1 MEHPAKDIYKI
12 FNLIDC
18 VHSPELQKATI
29 EKYFLPDA
37 GFKYPVFQ
45 VERGPGSRDRILKL
59 YQCARLQMSSRY
71 PESEPMDRWLH
82 IVSPRTKGVITHV
95 GM

>member
-59 YQCARLQMSSRY
+59 YQYARVQRSSPY
-71 PESEPMDRWLH
+71 P
-82 IVSPRTKGVITHV
+82 
-95 GM
+95 